1 MLRPIQITPITDQT
15 PIRQTLIPNNMSQEQ
30 FMANQMAGNNA
41 QLMPQQPVSPIE
53 GLIATGQ
60 AGLEG
65 AERISKQIAKSP
77 RVQGLLGTG
86 EDASG
91 LLSNIQGQS
100 NLQGLF
106 ATLQA
111 MGRPVRRGEDRLM
124 GAVQYG
130 REVQQQVQQRGLQDL
145 STQMK
150 LEEMQRAREMSD
162 LRRTAIQQSQD
173 RLSGGAMGRMSQEAT
188 RAAEAPALQTFTTY
202 QQSQMTPDQVAIAK
216 RAEVLSQE
224 ADALAFIDKDLA
236 DQYREQA
243 KTLREQATTG
253 VMTRKDAVPLEKNLR
268 DEFTKRYLDP
278 TNEIVQRRN
287 TLSSLIESG
296 GPVSNYLSFV
306 SALKTVEPTS
316 AVLSSEY
323 DAARALSSLTTRLED
338 TLNMLDPDRPLPEQ
352 FKVDLQQ
359 VGDLMAEAAM
369 EHYNNGAE
377 QYRGI
382 ATRQSLN
389 PENVLLQPVQ
399 IKQGARGGE
408 NQETGNNPANLIKKA
423 RSRGGVPQ

>member
-15 PIRQTLIPNNMSQEQ
+15 PIRSTVIPNTMSQEQ
-30 FMANQMAGNNA
+30 FMANQMAGNNV
-41 QLMPQQPVSPIE
+41 QLQQPVSPIE
-53 GLIATGQ
+53 GLIASGQ
-60 AGLEG
+60 EGLQG

-77 RVQGLLGTG
+77 RVQGLLGGG
-86 EDASG
+86 ETAQG
-91 LLSNIQGQS
+91 LLGDIQG
-100 NLQGLF
+100 NAALTGLF
-106 ATLQA
+106 STLQA
-111 MGRPVRRGEDRLM
+111 IGRPVRRGEDRYL

-130 REVQQQVQQRGLQDL
+130 QQAMADAQQRGVQDL
-145 STQMK
+145 STRMK
-150 LEEMQRAREMSD
+150 LEEMMRAREMSD
-162 LRRTAIQQSQD
+162 LRRNAIMDSRD
-173 RLSGGAMGRMSQEAT
+173 RLSGGAMNQMAQEAGET
-188 RAAEAPALQTFTTY
+188 AATPSLQTFTPY
-202 QQSQMTPDQVAIAK
+202 QQSQMTPDQARLGK
-216 RAEVLSQE
+216 QAEVLSQE
-224 ADALAFIDKDLA
+224 ADALAFIDKELS
-236 DQYREQA
+236 DQYRDQA
-243 KTLREQATTG
+243 KNLREQATTG
-253 VMTRKDAVPLEKNLR
+253 IMTRKDAVPLEKNLR

-287 TLSSLIESG
+287 TLSSLIENG

-338 TLNMLDPDRPLPEQ
+338 TLNMLDPNRPLPEQ
-352 FKVDLQQ
+352 FKKDLQQ

-389 PENVLLQPVQ
+389 PDNVLLQPVQ
-399 IKQGARGGE
+399 LSQVGQNQDEEQQVSGASSVRTIR
-408 NQETGNNPANLIKKA
+408 Q
-423 RSRGGVPQ
+423 RGGVSQ